1 MIEKVILD
9 YLTEELSI
17 PVYMERPLDLP
28 ERWVQLER
36 TSTSEQNKIRSCMM
50 ACQSYDR
57 NSMAGA
63 AALNEEVVAAMDQAI
78 ILPSISRCKLNNAYN
93 FTDTATKEYRYQAVY
108 DITYYEVT

>member
-1 MIEKVILD
+1 MIEKVLLD
-9 YLTEELSI
+9 YLSEQLSV

-28 ERWVQLER
+28 DQFVILER
-36 TSTSEQNKIRSCMM
+36 TSTSELNKIRSCMM

-57 NSMAGA
+57 NSLAGA
-63 AALNEEVVAAMDQAI
+63 AALNEEVVTAMDQAI
-78 ILPSISRCKLNNAYN
+78 LLPSISRCKLNNAYN

>member
-9 YLTEELSI
+9 YLSAQLSV
-17 PVYMERPLDLP
+17 PVYMERPLSLP
-28 ERWVQLER
+28 DRFVILER
-36 TSTSEQNKIRSCMM
+36 TSTSELNKIRSYVI

-57 NSMAGA
+57 GSLAGA
-63 AALNEEVVAAMDQAI
+63 AALNEDVIAAMDQAI
-78 ILPSISRCKLNNAYN
+78 YLPSISRCKLNNAYN

>member
-9 YLTEELSI
+9 YLSEELSV
-17 PVYMERPLDLP
+17 PVYMERPLELSDQF
-28 ERWVQLER
+28 VILER
-36 TSTSEQNKIRSCMM
+36 TSTSEYNKLRSCTI

-63 AALNEEVVAAMDQAI
+63 AALCEEVVEAMDNAI
-78 ILPSISRCKLNNAYN
+78 SLDVITRCKLNNAYN

>member
-1 MIEKVILD
+1 MIEKVLLD
-9 YLTEELSI
+9 YLSEQLSV

-28 ERWVQLER
+28 DQFVILER
-36 TSTSEQNKIRSCMM
+36 TSTSELNKIRSCMM

-57 NSMAGA
+57 NSLAGA

-78 ILPSISRCKLNNAYN
+78 LLPSISRCKLNNAYN

>member
-1 MIEKVILD
+1 MLEKVILD
-9 YLTEELSI
+9 YLAEQLDV
-17 PVYMERPLDLP
+17 PVYMERPLELTDQF
-28 ERWVQLER
+28 VILER
-36 TSTSEQNKIRSCMM
+36 TSTSEMNKIRSCML

-57 NSMAGA
+57 NSLAGA
-63 AALNEEVVAAMDQAI
+63 AALNDQVMAAMDQAI